1 MPLMFSEVDL
11 QAQESLR
18 RAFDPSLLANPNKVL
33 PNPATCGDI
42 QRIPEGAW
50 I

>member
-11 QAQESLR
+11 RAQEALR
-18 RAFDPSLLANPNKVL
+18 MAFDPDLLANPDKVL
-33 PNPATCGDI
+33 PNPATCADI
-42 QRIPEGAW
+42 QRIPEGSW